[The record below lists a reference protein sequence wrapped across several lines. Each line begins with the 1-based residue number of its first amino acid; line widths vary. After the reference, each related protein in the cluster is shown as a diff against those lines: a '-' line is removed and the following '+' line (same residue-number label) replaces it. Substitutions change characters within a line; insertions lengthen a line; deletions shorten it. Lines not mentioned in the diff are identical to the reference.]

1 MPPKKEKERGDDDNY
16 WRILIEQTPLNEP
29 TWNVKVVIFETAG
42 SEQEIMYLNKFE
54 TFAKEEKRFVIKNI
68 CKSETMFMVNQLG
81 AEKKV
86 KDESLRVFE
95 EGHMYLKEKKDIP
108 PDILALIIKH
118 LVLKMKQEY
127 LSIQKQIFVV
137 REGMRNESLT
147 MIDRSEIRNNM
158 PLQSV
163 QPSEPVEPP
172 HPKGKGKK
180 DETDVA
186 STIVPEEGKKYNTLL
201 RVRGE
206 EWRDKVYVDDF
217 PLDGPNLYLAITGFL
232 EPYLLES
239 LMKIGVPL
247 TAVVQI
253 RIDPATNKISSGYF
267 TGTKRGHSAIELAAE
282 KSYEFWKTL
291 QELRLDNTSAPNF
304 KDMAFIV
311 FTPPYGS
318 SDTLSSSADRVY
330 DELSFL
336 MYDIQDLTRQ
346 HAHYLDNMDVKC
358 IPTESKNMHMLK
370 SYCDQLNEIPLEC
383 TTIFSIIDSMLQTI
397 CYCAPCDSKSG
408 TTSLSTDF
416 TIMQNSF
423 STKSPTNFDKA
434 DNLVNK
440 VFDTLSKGD
449 LNKKNYRITCGEE
462 YDKYK
467 DPVII
472 NYGDCA
478 QCTTF
483 HLENINLDNIIWSS
497 LVNMPIC
504 NLWQNQAIPS
514 EEIQAKVNFH
524 LSALHTCF
532 DKKELDDSLFSR
544 LVHMLSFRKLYNNRS
559 SLKKGTVPPTS
570 ISEFKKIYLKR
581 STFAE
586 PFPKTTSLFWT
597 SSATS
602 PPSPTIV
609 KSYSYTK
616 EFNSGSSSEEQ
627 RVELLF
633 DCPDLSELVSALE
646 ITNDKPVNHLI
657 DEYDFFEDFSGINS
671 LQVLLKAFT
680 KFNCLNYKYC
690 EVTDDFVMMFYNNHD
705 SDGISREEWRCHL
718 PTPVCL
724 QDFFDFVLEEEYQ
737 WIQDEEK
744 LYDEC
749 TLLKT
754 KLEWK
759 ESLDKVPTKSCVE
772 NIDDIDSE
780 LLITGS
786 LKYQER
792 IQNDSLEEEDVDQ
805 NASLLPKMT
814 VSSTSSPD
822 SKSSRKPKST
832 PENKKKGVDVISDAD
847 NVSEYNTY
855 LKRFSGYNL
864 GERRVEVFGK
874 DSIFFSKDGTK
885 ICSFYTIIIPMNLEY
900 LVLNVVPG
908 NENNE
913 FWMQKKLGDAVPANI
928 DNVGESFRIISKDQ
942 VTYYLK
948 KNWYQ
953 PPIPTVTSL
962 SSQSKVKHNDNS
974 SKTKVK
980 TTSSVNTLMCDS
992 KLYHTF
998 VITWPNGLIIE
1009 SVNDDNSPKVNHI
1022 KQFYVSHVTNINEDM
1037 RCMTLNGEVVIFKK
1051 SGIIEIYRPDATYIK
1066 IIKCSKRIVHQ
1077 EIIEEIRSA
1086 SSSEKNKK
1094 LKGKSGSAKD
1104 KLGKSTSKSSKSA
1117 IEQNETSVGTPHYE
1131 LFIDEFEI
1139 TDSNGL
1145 KEKWVNNQLV
1155 SAEKL
1160 LVRTATDYNLG
1171 EVFSRRMDGTYTLLN
1186 KDGMFVAT
1194 FYDNTRIITTYSI
1207 DDEDIYPEVDST
1219 DLLNSRVIFEN
1230 DKTSK
1235 DVGESAKSKDSL
1247 ASRDSSI
1254 SDTLNEDVRE
1264 EEKEVRTDGFVSIHV
1279 THTIENANFATV
1291 TVNKA
1296 NGDISVDSS
1305 NKTSLVLDTN
1315 GNYEFLLDKSTN
1327 ANFDGDSLNINFEAC
1342 NQCESTT
1349 TCTVN
1354 INNMKSASDIDQTWL
1369 TMKDSFGKNIVV
1381 DVEGAIN
1388 IVTDP
1393 IKDEVEQNKDEKVSY
1408 KPTASCLTLLGK
1420 CREMYDAKALR
1431 FFVFRRDL
1439 SCSELVHRSLME
1451 QYKNHC
1457 RWQPWCSI
1465 NEYDTFGDHRRI
1477 LSILTPLQLT
1487 ETEKWLMRSKYCDK
1501 PKHLKFKDL
1510 KEDTGKGF
1518 YHWMRPY
1525 GRFQP
1530 EPKSIEEFKLPR
1542 LPRAYVL
1549 RTLELLWD
1557 EESRNDMKGGKEMVK
1572 AVLKYRRMMQSESE
1586 AIQQVP
1592 IRDPRTEEEKKI
1604 DEKLQEIAHRI
1615 YLDLK
1620 NELSDNIHSS
1630 ARPTITTESQKPPQP
1645 PIFAKTGEVA
1655 CEELKRAWQDKQDE
1669 YVRVVE
1675 EISRPSENLQRYW
1688 RRRREEAKE
1697 EEFFK
1702 QLLREES
1709 IPPYF
1714 RNMLGGA
1721 AWWEVNNMAGEAVTR
1736 AGRSRCECQRPTS
1749 QNKNNTNIS

>member
-1 MPPKKEKERGDDDNY
+1 MPPKKEKDRGDDDNY

-42 SEQEIMYLNKFE
+42 GEQEIMYLNKFE

-86 KDESLRVFE
+86 KDETLRVFE

-158 PLQSV
+158 PLQSA

-172 HPKGKGKK
+172 HPKTKGKK
-180 DETDVA
+180 DETDA
-186 STIVPEEGKKYNTLL
+186 ISTIVPEEGKKYNTLL

-253 RIDPATNKISSGYF
+253 RIDPTSNKISSGYF

-291 QELRLDNTSAPNF
+291 QELRLDNTSAQNF

-318 SDTLSSSADRVY
+318 SETLSSSADRVY

-358 IPTESKNMHMLK
+358 IPTESKNVNMLK
-370 SYCDQLNEIPLEC
+370 TYCDQLNEIPLEC

-397 CYCAPCDSKSG
+397 CYYASYDSKSG

-434 DNLVNK
+434 DNLINK

-449 LNKKNYRITCGEE
+449 FNKKKYRITCGEE

-483 HLENINLDNIIWSS
+483 HLEHINLDNIIWSS

-514 EEIQAKVNFH
+514 EELQAKVNFH
-524 LSALHTCF
+524 LSALHSCF

-559 SLKKGTVPPTS
+559 SLKKGSVPPTS

-609 KSYSYTK
+609 KSNSYTK
-616 EFNSGSSSEEQ
+616 EFSSGSSSEEQ

-657 DEYDFFEDFSGINS
+657 DEYDFFEDFSGINA

-744 LYDEC
+744 LYDES

-759 ESLDKVPTKSCVE
+759 ESLDKVPAKNCVE

-792 IQNDSLEEEDVDQ
+792 IQNDSLEEEDLEQ
-805 NASLLPKMT
+805 SNLLPKMI

-822 SKSSRKPKST
+822 SKSSRKTKST
-832 PENKKKGVDVISDAD
+832 QENKKKGVDVTSDAD
-847 NVSEYNTY
+847 NVSEYNSY

-913 FWMQKKLGDAVPANI
+913 FWMQKKIGDVVPTNT
-928 DNVGESFRIISKDQ
+928 DNVDESFRIISKDQ

-948 KNWYQ
+948 KNWHE
-953 PPIPTVTSL
+953 PPIPVVTSL
-962 SSQSKVKHNDNS
+962 CSQSKTKQNVNS
-974 SKTKVK
+974 SKSKVK
-980 TTSSVNTLMCDS
+980 TSSSVNTLICDS

-1009 SVNDDNSPKVNHI
+1009 SVNEDNSPKVNHI

-1037 RCMTLNGEVVIFKK
+1037 RCITLDGEVVIFKK

-1066 IIKCSKRIVHQ
+1066 IIKCAKRIVHQ
-1077 EIIEEIRSA
+1077 EITEEIRSA

-1094 LKGKSGSAKD
+1094 VKGKSATAKD
-1104 KLGKSTSKSSKSA
+1104 KLGKSASKSSKSV
-1117 IEQNETSVGTPHYE
+1117 IEQNETSVGTPQYE

-1139 TDSNGL
+1139 TDSTGL
-1145 KEKWVNNQLV
+1145 KEKWVNNHLI

-1171 EVFSRRMDGTYTLLN
+1171 EVFSRRMDGTNTLLN

-1194 FYDNTRIITTYSI
+1194 FHDNTRIITTYSI
-1207 DDEDIYPEVDST
+1207 DDEEIYPEVDST

-1230 DKTSK
+1230 DKTPK
-1235 DVGESAKSKDSL
+1235 DIVESPKSKESL
-1247 ASRDSSI
+1247 ASHDSST
-1254 SDTLNEDVRE
+1254 SNTLSENVRE
-1264 EEKEVRTDGFVSIHV
+1264 EEIEMRMDGYVSIHM

-1296 NGDISVDSS
+1296 NGDITVDSP
-1305 NKTSLVLDTN
+1305 NKTSLVLDAN
-1315 GNYEFLLDKSTN
+1315 GKYDFLLDTSTN
-1327 ANFDGDSLNINFEAC
+1327 ANFDGACLNINFEAC

-1354 INNMKSASDIDQTWL
+1354 INNVTNVSDIEQTWL
-1369 TMKDSFGKNIVV
+1369 SMKDSFGKNIVV

-1393 IKDEVEQNKDEKVSY
+1393 IKDEVEQNKDEKVPY

-1431 FFVFRRDL
+1431 FFVFRRDM

-1501 PKHLKFKDL
+1501 PKNLKFKDL

-1586 AIQQVP
+1586 AILQVP
-1592 IRDPRTEEEKKI
+1592 IRDPRTEDEKKT

-1630 ARPTITTESQKPPQP
+1630 ARPTITTESQKLPQP

-1655 CEELKRAWQDKQDE
+1655 CEELKRAWQEKQDE
-1669 YVRVVE
+1669 YVRAVE
-1675 EISRPSENLQRYW
+1675 EISRPNENLQRYW

-1736 AGRSRCECQRPTS
+1736 AGHSRCECSRPTS
-1749 QNKNNTNIS
+1749 NNKNSANTS

>member
-1 MPPKKEKERGDDDNY
+1 MPPKKEKERGDDDNH
-16 WRILIEQTPLNEP
+16 WRLLIEQTPLNEP
-29 TWNVKVVIFETAG
+29 TWSVKVVLFETAG

-86 KDESLRVFE
+86 KDENLRVFE
-95 EGHMYLKEKKDIP
+95 EGHIYLREKKDIP

-127 LSIQKQIFVV
+127 LSIQKQKFVV

-158 PLQSV
+158 PTQSV

-172 HPKGKGKK
+172 HHKGKGKK
-180 DETDVA
+180 DETDVM
-186 STIVPEEGKKYNTLL
+186 STMVPEEGKKYNTLL

-232 EPYLLES
+232 EPCLLES
-239 LMKIGVPL
+239 LMKIGVPI

-253 RIDPATNKISSGYF
+253 RIDPTCNKISSGYF

-282 KSYEFWKTL
+282 KSYEFWRTL
-291 QELRLDNTSAPNF
+291 QELRLDNASAENF

-318 SDTLSSSADRVY
+318 CETLSSSADRVY

-358 IPTESKNMHMLK
+358 IPTDSKNVRMLK
-370 SYCDQLNEIPLEC
+370 TYYDHLNEIPLEC
-383 TTIFSIIDSMLQTI
+383 TTIFSIIDSMLQSL
-397 CYCAPCDSKSG
+397 CYCATYDSKSE

-416 TIMQNSF
+416 TVLQTSY
-423 STKSPTNFDKA
+423 STKSPTNLDKA
-434 DNLVNK
+434 DNLINK
-440 VFDTLSKGD
+440 VFETLSKGD
-449 LNKKNYRITCGEE
+449 YNKKNYRITCGED

-483 HLENINLDNIIWSS
+483 HLEHNNLDDIICSS

-504 NLWQNQAIPS
+504 NLWQNQPIPS
-514 EEIQAKVNFH
+514 EELLAKVNLH
-524 LSALHTCF
+524 VSVLHTCF
-532 DKKELDDSLFSR
+532 DKKELDDSLFTR
-544 LVHMLSFRKLYNNRS
+544 LVHILSFRKLYNNRS

-609 KSYSYTK
+609 KSYSYSR
-616 EFNSGSSSEEQ
+616 EVSNSSNSEEQ
-627 RVELLF
+627 RIELLF
-633 DCPDLSELVSALE
+633 DCPDISELVSALE

-680 KFNCLNYKYC
+680 QFNCLNYKYC
-690 EVTDDFVMMFYNNHD
+690 EITDEFVMMFYNNHD

-724 QDFFDFVLEEEYQ
+724 QDFFDFVLEEEYE
-737 WIQDEEK
+737 WIQSEEK
-744 LYDEC
+744 QYDEC

-792 IQNDSLEEEDVDQ
+792 IQSDSLEEEDVDH
-805 NASLLPKMT
+805 NNVLPKMT

-822 SKSSRKPKST
+822 SKSSRKTKSAQ
-832 PENKKKGVDVISDAD
+832 EKKKGVDVTSDAD
-847 NVSEYNTY
+847 NVSEYNAY

-874 DSIFFSKDGTK
+874 DSIYFSKDGTK
-885 ICSFYTIIIPMNLEY
+885 MCSFYTIIIPMNLEY

-908 NENNE
+908 NGNNE
-913 FWMQKKLGDAVPANI
+913 FWMQKKLGDANIDKI
-928 DNVGESFRIISKDQ
+928 DNVGESFRIISKEQ
-942 VTYYLK
+942 VTYYIK

-953 PPIPTVTSL
+953 SPIPTVTSIC
-962 SSQSKVKHNDNS
+962 SQSKMKPNEAI
-974 SKTKVK
+974 SKSKVK
-980 TTSSVNTLMCDS
+980 TTSSINTFVCDS
-992 KLYHTF
+992 KLYHSF

-1009 SVNDDNSPKVNHI
+1009 SVHEENSPKINHI
-1022 KQFYVSHVTNINEDM
+1022 KQFYVSHVTNIKEDM
-1037 RCMTLNGEVVIFKK
+1037 RCVTLDGEVVIFKK

-1066 IIKCSKRIVHQ
+1066 IIKCAKRIVQQ
-1077 EIIEEIRSA
+1077 EIVEEIPSA

-1094 LKGKSGSAKD
+1094 VKGRTSSAKD
-1104 KLGKSTSKSSKSA
+1104 KLGKSASKASKSV
-1117 IEQNETSVGTPHYE
+1117 IEQNETSTGTPRYE

-1145 KEKWVNNQLV
+1145 KEKWVNNHLV
-1155 SAEKL
+1155 GAEKL

-1171 EVFSRRMDGTYTLLN
+1171 EVFSRRMDGTKTLLN
-1186 KDGMFVAT
+1186 KDGLFVAT
-1194 FYDNTRIITTYSI
+1194 FHDNTRIITTYSI
-1207 DDEDIYPEVDST
+1207 EDEEIYPEIDSA
-1219 DLLNSRVIFEN
+1219 DVLSSGVIFEN
-1230 DKTSK
+1230 TNTSK
-1235 DVGESAKSKDSL
+1235 NVAGSPKSKENVSTHG
-1247 ASRDSSI
+1247 SSSSSI
-1254 SDTLNEDVRE
+1254 LGE
-1264 EEKEVRTDGFVSIHV
+1264 EEVEIRTDGFISVHL

-1296 NGDISVDSS
+1296 NGDITVDSP
-1305 NKTSLVLDTN
+1305 NKTSLLVDVN
-1315 GNYEFLLDKSTN
+1315 GKCDFSLDKSTS
-1327 ANFDGDSLNINFEAC
+1327 ANFDGASLNINFEAC

-1354 INNMKSASDIDQTWL
+1354 INNIRNASDTDQTWL
-1369 TMKDSFGKNIVV
+1369 TMKDSFGKNIIV
-1381 DVEGAIN
+1381 DVEGAIT
-1388 IVTDP
+1388 IVNEP
-1393 IKDEVEQNKDEKVSY
+1393 LKEEVEQSRDEKISN
-1408 KPTASCLTLLGK
+1408 KPTESCITLLGK

-1431 FFVFRRDL
+1431 FFVLRRDL

-1451 QYKNHC
+1451 EYKNRC

-1465 NEYDTFGDHRRI
+1465 NEYDTFGDHRKI

-1501 PKHLKFKDL
+1501 PTHLKFKDL

-1525 GRFQP
+1525 GRFRP
-1530 EPKSIEEFKLPR
+1530 EPKSIEDFKLPR

-1557 EESRNDMKGGKEMVK
+1557 EQSRNNMKGGKEMVK
-1572 AVLKYRRMMQSESE
+1572 AVLKYRRMMQEESE
-1586 AIQQVP
+1586 AILQVP

-1630 ARPTITTESQKPPQP
+1630 ARPTITTECHKPPQP

-1655 CEELKRAWQDKQDE
+1655 CEELKRAWQEKQDE
-1669 YVRVVE
+1669 YVRAVE

-1721 AWWEVNNMAGEAVTR
+1721 AWWEVNHMAGEAVTK
-1736 AGRSRCECQRPTS
+1736 AGGSRCECLRPTS
-1749 QNKNNTNIS
+1749 TDTKNPASKS